1 MTALK
6 PMLGTIAGIWLDYLR
21 WTQMVPM
28 VTAWTFLAL
37 MTGAMLLVGFQEAS
51 FALIE
56 RALTW
61 WDPAWAAADT
71 DADPAPDTAQEQT
84 SDGLHFTDED
94 FMPYV
99 LTAWGIGA
107 LVGQA
112 LGALRAAL
120 FGHRKRRPLR
130 RQLWLAA
137 AVGLG
142 FAVVLLLCYLFG
154 QAPYQGPAVF
164 WFALFAGAPLMA
176 WLVSAYSLSVNA
188 LLLRFKD
195 MLQDD
200 GPG

>member
-1 MTALK
+1 
-6 PMLGTIAGIWLDYLR
+6 
-21 WTQMVPM
+21 M